1 MQLSLWWSVA
11 PKWGCGQW
19 GLTVG
24 DAPLVSLHSCAVSR
38 GKVVLGYTE
47 VELCRKGSG
56 YQFVHAADMMH
67 CAEHHVRSECWGA
80 AWGGVFLGSLKALA
94 WLYYC
99 SLVLSVLELEQL

>member
-1 MQLSLWWSVA
+1 MQLSLRWSIA
-11 PKWGCGQW
+11 PKWGCGPW
-19 GLTVG
+19 GAIVW
-24 DAPLVSLHSCAVSR
+24 DASLLSLHSCAVSR

-47 VELCRKGSG
+47 VELCRRGSG

-80 AWGGVFLGSLKALA
+80 AWGVFVGSLKALA

-99 SLVLSVLELEQL
+99 SLVLSAPELEQL